1 MRYLYKN
8 ILSGNTLHAVSKE
21 AYSRN
26 NDHTEYHP
34 HYEICILPENRKYVL
49 TVGGK
54 TSNVTGPCAVYLSPF
69 SVHHIS
75 LTNNDTSFVR
85 MIYYFSEE
93 ALKLLQSILPSD
105 IPQNNENVALFPTSR
120 CISDSELLFKQS
132 ISGYATPK
140 EGLCILAL
148 TINKIISST
157 PVNNRIVYNADESRL
172 SEILRYISA
181 HLEEKLTTEILAN
194 EFHMSRSTLDR
205 LFRMYAEQ
213 TVKDTITEC
222 RISTAKDLLSATDAP
237 IKEIMVK
244 CGFQSEN
251 HFFAFF
257 KSHTGITP
265 NKYRQANYTDKFN
278 LKQC

>member
-1 MRYLYKN
+1 MLLETQDLTIWICDIFEIERTPTTFTTDNAPFDFISCRISGKGYFKQNGKIFPYNPGEL
-8 ILSGNTLHAVSKE
+8 ILS
-21 AYSRN
+21 
-26 NDHTEYHP
+26 
-34 HYEICILPENRKYVL
+34 
-49 TVGGK
+49 
-54 TSNVTGPCAVYLSPF
+54 
-69 SVHHIS
+69 
-75 LTNNDTSFVR
+75 
-85 MIYYFSEE
+85 
-93 ALKLLQSILPSD
+93 
-105 IPQNNENVALFPTSR
+105 
-120 CISDSELLFKQS
+120 
-132 ISGYATPK
+132 
-140 EGLCILAL
+140 
-148 TINKIISST
+148 

-181 HLEEKLTTEILAN
+181 HLEEKLTTEVLDN

-222 RISTAKDLLSATDAP
+222 RISTPKDLLSATDVP

-257 KSHTGITP
+257 KSHIGITP